1 MGKMTGAHIFT
12 AVLGAENQ
20 ALATVPSDAILK
32 SSSIWNS
39 SRLFKTVVGLNQ
51 DPPKTR
57 MWPKSF
63 MTPAFK
69 ALCRVRIGVSRT
81 YISLR
86 ETDEFIKIHVS

>member
-39 SRLFKTVVGLNQ
+39 SQLFKTVVGLNQ
-51 DPPKTR
+51 DPPKQECGQ
-57 MWPKSF
+57 SH
-63 MTPAFK
+63 
-69 ALCRVRIGVSRT
+69 S
-81 YISLR
+81 
-86 ETDEFIKIHVS
+86 